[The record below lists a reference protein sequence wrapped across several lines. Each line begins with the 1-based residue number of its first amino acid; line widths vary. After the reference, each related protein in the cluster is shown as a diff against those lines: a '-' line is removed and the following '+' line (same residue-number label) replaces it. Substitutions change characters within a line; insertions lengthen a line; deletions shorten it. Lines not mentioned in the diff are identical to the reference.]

1 MNEEMI
7 KTIIAEAVANT
18 MRNFYQQQ
26 RYQQQPQR
34 QMQQNIGNPQQS
46 QPQRPQQE
54 NARILSQIP
63 QKISGLANKMLKQ
76 FQMAMKN
83 GQPVNKYTAW
93 QGAPEILRSIAQEI
107 ENNLGV

>member
-1 MNEEMI
+1 MNDEMI
-7 KTIIAEAVANT
+7 KTIIAESIANT

-34 QMQQNIGNPQQS
+34 KMQQNIGNPQQN

-54 NARILSQIP
+54 NSRILSQIP
-63 QKISGLANKMLKQ
+63 QKISGLANRMLEQ

-83 GQPVNKYTAW
+83 GRPVNKYSAW
-93 QGAPEILRSIAQEI
+93 QSAPEILRSIAQEI